1 MLTLGRKVGE
11 TILIG
16 DNVSVTICAINRH
29 QVKVGINAPQEV
41 LVLRE
46 ELKERIDSSGIN
58 KLTQNKKSNNQPI
71 NNKYNNF

>member
-58 KLTQNKKSNNQPI
+58 KLTQNKKSNNQQ
-71 NNKYNNF
+71 

>member
-58 KLTQNKKSNNQPI
+58 KLTQNKKSNNHNQ
-71 NNKYNNF
+71 

>member
-29 QVKVGINAPQEV
+29 QVKVGINAPQKV

-58 KLTQNKKSNNQPI
+58 KLTQNKKSNNHNQ
-71 NNKYNNF
+71 